1 MIGEFVA
8 FFEEIKTL
16 KSGFVVFILTPK
28 KVKPLIIGLTKE
40 GFSIQ
45 TFFNFSKKEASSLE
59 ALFFGFKKTFH
70 LDAKKITELPEDWQ
84 AIVKTFSDKES
95 SEFKVFKIEDL
106 K

>member
-1 MIGEFVA
+1 MLEEFIV
-8 FFEEIKTL
+8 FFEKIKTL
-16 KSGFVVFILTPK
+16 RSGFVVFILTPK

-45 TFFNFSKKEASSLE
+45 TFFNFSKKEASALE
-59 ALFFGFKKTFH
+59 ALFFGLKKTFH

-84 AIVKTFSDKES
+84 ETVKNFADKES
-95 SEFKVFKIEDL
+95 DFKVFKIEDL